1 MKTTKK
7 MLVICGCLTA
17 LTAML
22 WWQIGTA
29 GAVKEEL
36 WGMADA
42 KETAIHPKVNGRI
55 LRLAVQEG
63 AAVEKGA
70 LLAVI
75 DQDAQDTER
84 MVAEGNLRAQAAQL
98 QQAEIQSRMMR
109 QTLAASLESAQA
121 GLREAEVAADL
132 AAREEARYRELLEAS
147 AISRQQYDA
156 VHAAWQRADAART
169 SAAAALAGAEANLAQ
184 NEANREIEVARAE
197 TLKALQGQLAAVQV
211 SEREAEIRAPYAGTI
226 TKKYL
231 EDGALVSPSVAIFSL
246 QDTRDNWVIFKVKE
260 TELDK
265 YHIGDEVTLRGR
277 NENLRLTGR
286 VESISRKAEY
296 ATVRATN
303 ERGDKDIVTF
313 DVKVRT
319 DAPDV
324 WPGMRFRLEG

>member
-7 MLVICGCLTA
+7 MILLCGCLA
-17 LTAML
+17 LLTATL

-42 KETAIHPKVNGRI
+42 KEIAVHPKVSGRI

-63 AAVEKGA
+63 AAVEKGT

-75 DQDAQDTER
+75 DRDAQDTER

-109 QTLAASLESAQA
+109 QTLAASLESARA

-132 AAREEARYRELLEAS
+132 AAREEGRYRELLEAS

-156 VHAAWQRADAART
+156 VHAAWERADAART
-169 SAAAALAGAEANLAQ
+169 SAEAALAVAEANLAQ

-211 SEREAEIRAPYAGTI
+211 SEQEAEIRAPYAGTI

-246 QDTRDNWVIFKVKE
+246 QDTSDNWVIFKVKE

-277 NENLRLTGR
+277 NENLRITGR

-319 DAPDV
+319 DSPDV
-324 WPGMRFRLEG
+324 WPGMRFQLEG